1 MAIIYGTIENDV
13 TDGLLEADIIQVL
26 AGDDTVRGFEDNDS
40 ISGEAGNDFL
50 NGNMGDDTVDGGEGD
65 DIVRGGKNNDLVIGG
80 AGDDT
85 LFGDLGADILIGGD
99 GADVF
104 YLRRN
109 SLGTDLVV
117 DFTPGVDRFEFV
129 DELNSSDILTNQ
141 GTGANAA
148 DTIITDKIT
157 GQILAIVQGVSNSA
171 IASAF
176 IPSTTPT
183 SGNAGA
189 STPTPSA
196 QVTEQTNQLSST
208 EKAVVAEINRARTNP
223 AAYADWLEN
232 MKQYFD
238 GNELKIPGRPSFT
251 TATGAAGF
259 DEAIQYMKSVSP
271 APPVTISNGLYL
283 AARDHAQDLATNGG
297 NIPHLGTDGS
307 TASDRMSRYGS
318 FSITSSSNG
327 ENIASASSSFNWP
340 ELFIMLMIVDD
351 WVPSRGHRLNTMNP
365 VFQEVGVACAPNT
378 FGVTNCV
385 MDFAAEYTDSP
396 NLPPLAG
403 IEDLSNDTLT
413 GNINNN
419 VFGLQSG
426 GENHVIANF
435 EDGIDFLGLGNG
447 VTFEQLAIAPGDGAT
462 LINLNSQTLASLTGV
477 EASNISQEDFILI

>member
-1 MAIIYGTIENDV
+1 MAIINGTISHDV
-13 TDGLLEADIIQVL
+13 TDGFLEADIIEAL
-26 AGDDTVRGFEDNDS
+26 GGDDTVRGFEDNDG
-40 ISGEAGNDFL
+40 ISGNDGNDFL
-50 NGNMGDDTVDGGEGD
+50 NGNMGDDTVDGGEGN
-65 DIVRGGKNNDLVIGG
+65 DIVRGGKNNDVVIGG

-85 LFGDLGADILIGGD
+85 LFGDLGGDTLIGGE

-109 SLGTDLVV
+109 SLGTDVML

-129 DELNSSDILTNQ
+129 DELKSSDILTNQ
-141 GTGANAA
+141 GTGANAG
-148 DTIITDKIT
+148 DTIITDQIT
-157 GQILAIVQGVSNSA
+157 GQVMAIVQGVSNSA
-171 IASAF
+171 IASSGF
-176 IPSTTPT
+176 GIQPTPT
-183 SGNAGA
+183 TENAGA
-189 STPTPSA
+189 STTTPSA

-251 TATGAAGF
+251 TTTGAAGF

-297 NIPHLGTDGS
+297 NIPHVGTDGS
-307 TASDRMSRYGS
+307 TVSDRMSRYGS
-318 FSITSSSNG
+318 FSTSYYNG

-351 WVPSRGHRLNTMNP
+351 WEPTRGHRLNTMKP

-378 FGVTNCV
+378 SGVTNCV
-385 MDFAAEYTDSP
+385 MDFAAGYTDSP

-413 GNINNN
+413 GNINSN
-419 VFGLQSG
+419 VFALQPG
-426 GENHVIANF
+426 GKNQVITDF
-435 EDGIDFLGLGNG
+435 EDGIDFLGLANG
-447 VTFEQLAIAPGDGAT
+447 VAFEQLAITPGDGAT
-462 LINLNSQTLASLTGV
+462 LINLNGQTLASLTGV

>member
-26 AGDDTVRGFEDNDS
+26 AGDDTVRGFEENDS

-80 AGDDT
+80 AGNDT

-109 SLGTDLVV
+109 SLGTDVVV
-117 DFTPGVDRFEFV
+117 DFTPGVDKFEFV
-129 DELNSSDILTNQ
+129 DDLRSSDILMSQ

-148 DTIITDKIT
+148 DTIITDQVT
-157 GQILAIVQGVSNSA
+157 GEIVAIVQGVSRSA
-171 IASAF
+171 IVSAF
-176 IPSTTPT
+176 IPSTTPAT
-183 SGNAGA
+183 ENAGA
-189 STPTPSA
+189 STTTPSA
-196 QVTEQTNQLSST
+196 QVTEQTNQLSSI

-223 AAYADWLEN
+223 AGYADWLESI
-232 MKQYFD
+232 KQYFD
-238 GNELKIPGRPSFT
+238 GNDLKIPGRPSFT
-251 TATGAAGF
+251 TTTGAAGF

-271 APPVTISNGLYL
+271 APAVTLSNGLYL

-297 NIPHLGTDGS
+297 SISHVGTDGS
-307 TASDRMSRYGS
+307 TASDRMNRYGS
-318 FSITSSSNG
+318 FSLTSSGAG
-327 ENIASASSSFNWP
+327 ENIASASSSLNWP

-351 WVPSRGHRLNTMNP
+351 WEPTRGHRLNTMNP

-378 FGVTNCV
+378 SAVTNCV
-385 MDFAAEYTDSP
+385 MDFAAGYTDYP

-403 IEDLSNDTLT
+403 IDDLSNDTLT
-413 GNINNN
+413 DNINNN
-419 VFGLQSG
+419 VFALQAG
-426 GENHVIANF
+426 GENNVIANF
-435 EDGIDFLGLGNG
+435 EYGIDFMGLSNG
-447 VTFEQLAIAPGDGAT
+447 VTSEQLEITPGDGAT
-462 LINLNSQTLASLTGV
+462 LINLNGQTLPSLTGV
-477 EASNISQEDFILI
+477 EASNISQDNFILI